1 MHCVETYN
9 VWVFFDKSARFS
21 GRTKPDLSFSEK
33 IPPLSERRKRRLKG
47 AERAGKKPGT
57 GRWTQGKP
65 QKLQSRAGKRGKIAK
80 GAGHAAD
87 KPQEGVGCR
96 SESAEAFSVRDKF
109 YG

>member
-1 MHCVETYN
+1 MYAFKVTAKQN
-9 VWVFFDKSARFS
+9 I
-21 GRTKPDLSFSEK
+21 G
-33 IPPLSERRKRRLKG
+33 
-47 AERAGKKPGT
+47 
-57 GRWTQGKP
+57 
-65 QKLQSRAGKRGKIAK
+65 GKIAK